1 MELTYQE
8 VYHMNPTEA
17 RKRII
22 HIYQQTQNYCETA
35 RRCHTSPQLVRKW
48 VKRYQ
53 QYGEQGLHDLPKT
66 PKRQPR
72 KTDPDIEQ
80 RVLQRH
86 QKTHYGRQRLAR
98 HLAQHGIHLS
108 PNTIRHILKRHAPA
122 TSRPRKPRRRF
133 YPAHWAWESQEPF
146 TLIQADVKA
155 IYDKGTLGTERW
167 DHLRKRR
174 LPRYQWTFLE
184 SRTRLRLLAFSREIS
199 TLHGMAFL
207 SLAVSWLRLCGV
219 PTEMTIQTDW
229 GEERGGSNPDKI
241 ARLEA
246 EFLRPLGA
254 QLGRIP
260 LGRKEYNGRVER
272 SHRTDD
278 EEFYLPCV
286 LSLDTVEAF
295 LGAGLGWLYHYN
307 YERVHSGYG
316 MEGRTPYGCC
326 VALGFEGSA
335 YVGLMP
341 VVLLDD
347 IVLEWSRQGVPAV
360 NDVLTH
366 YIGRL
371 CGGNL
376 PLNPLLVGVA
386 RFSRLV
392 QVCFQFLAEQFAG
405 AVQARFDRRLCD
417 AQPLR
422 RLFGGEFLDIAQHQH
437 GAQRIGQL
445 CYGLLHALAQVVLN
459 HKRLGVLRVLVNQL
473 AQDGLPLF
481 GVQWVVQRVEAV

>member
-1 MELTYQE
+1 
-8 VYHMNPTEA
+8 MNPIQA
-17 RKRII
+17 RKRIV

-86 QKTHYGRQRLAR
+86 QKTRYGRQRLAR

-146 TLIQADVKA
+146 TLIQADVKD

-167 DHLRKRR
+167 DHLRKHR
-174 LPRYQWTFLE
+174 LSRYQWTFLE

-229 GEERGGSNPDKI
+229 GEEWGGSNPDKI

-254 QLGRIP
+254 RLGRIP
-260 LGRKEYNGRVER
+260 LGRKAYNGCVER

-286 LSLDTVEAF
+286 LSLDTMEAF
-295 LGAGLGWLYHYN
+295 LGAGLGWSYYYN

-316 MEGRTPYGCC
+316 MAGRTPYGCC
-326 VALGFEGSA
+326 VALGFSGSE

-341 VVLLDD
+341 VVLLDN
-347 IVLEWSRQGVPAV
+347 IVLDWSRQGVPAV
-360 NDVLTH
+360 NDVLTQ
-366 YIGRL
+366 YIR
-371 CGGNL
+371 
-376 PLNPLLVGVA
+376 
-386 RFSRLV
+386 
-392 QVCFQFLAEQFAG
+392 
-405 AVQARFDRRLCD
+405 
-417 AQPLR
+417 AQT
-422 RLFGGEFLDIAQHQH
+422 AQ
-437 GAQRIGQL
+437 
-445 CYGLLHALAQVVLN
+445 
-459 HKRLGVLRVLVNQL
+459 
-473 AQDGLPLF
+473 
-481 GVQWVVQRVEAV
+481 

>member
-8 VYHMNPTEA
+8 VYPMNPVQA

-80 RVLQRH
+80 RVRQRH

-122 TSRPRKPRRRF
+122 TSRPRKQRRRF

-167 DHLRKRR
+167 DHLRKHR

-229 GEERGGSNPDKI
+229 GEEWGGSNPDKI

-295 LGAGLGWLYHYN
+295 LGAGLGWLYYYN

-316 MEGRTPYGCC
+316 MAGRTPYACC
-326 VALGFEGSA
+326 VALGFSGSED
-335 YVGLMP
+335 VGLMP

-347 IVLEWSRQGVPAV
+347 IVLEWSRHGVPAV

-366 YIGRL
+366 YKLIAPALVIALAWGSAEQTLYAFELAGRQGAPLAHMLVSLEWTLIGAGLLIGGVQASLRGVRL
-371 CGGNL
+371 MGLGMLALTTCKLFLYDLGFLQMPYRALSFAGL
-376 PLNPLLVGVA
+376 GLALIGVA
-386 RFSRLV
+386 WLYSRFGT
-392 QVCFQFLAEQFAG
+392 A
-405 AVQARFDRRLCD
+405 D
-417 AQPLR
+417 A
-422 RLFGGEFLDIAQHQH
+422 H
-437 GAQRIGQL
+437 GLTEKPKG
-445 CYGLLHALAQVVLN
+445 N
-459 HKRLGVLRVLVNQL
+459 
-473 AQDGLPLF
+473 
-481 GVQWVVQRVEAV
+481 

>member
-1 MELTYQE
+1 MELTYQK
-8 VYHMNPTEA
+8 VDHTNPLQA
-17 RKRII
+17 RKRIV
-22 HIYQQTQNYCETA
+22 HIDQQTQNSCETA
-35 RRCHTSPQLVRKW
+35 RRCHTAPQLVRKW
-48 VKRYQ
+48 VK
-53 QYGEQGLHDLPKT
+53 
-66 PKRQPR
+66 
-72 KTDPDIEQ
+72 
-80 RVLQRH
+80 
-86 QKTHYGRQRLAR
+86 
-98 HLAQHGIHLS
+98 
-108 PNTIRHILKRHAPA
+108 
-122 TSRPRKPRRRF
+122 
-133 YPAHWAWESQEPF
+133 
-146 TLIQADVKA
+146 
-155 IYDKGTLGTERW
+155 
-167 DHLRKRR
+167 
-174 LPRYQWTFLE
+174 RYQWTFLE
-184 SRTRLRLLAFSREIS
+184 SRTRLRLLAFSREMS

-229 GEERGGSNPDKI
+229 GEEWGGSNPDKI

-254 QLGRIP
+254 RMGRIP

-347 IVLEWSRQGVPAV
+347 IVLDWSRQGLPAV

-366 YIGRL
+366 YIGKDVRKTA
-371 CGGNL
+371 
-376 PLNPLLVGVA
+376 PA
-386 RFSRLV
+386 AWFEAYS
-392 QVCFQFLAEQFAG
+392 
-405 AVQARFDRRLCD
+405 
-417 AQPLR
+417 
-422 RLFGGEFLDIAQHQH
+422 
-437 GAQRIGQL
+437 QRTREP
-445 CYGLLHALAQVVLN
+445 CPM
-459 HKRLGVLRVLVNQL
+459 RC
-473 AQDGLPLF
+473 
-481 GVQWVVQRVEAV
+481 

>member
-1 MELTYQE
+1 MELTYRE
-8 VYHMNPTEA
+8 VYHMNPIQA
-17 RKRII
+17 RKRIV
-22 HIYQQTQNYCETA
+22 HIYQHTQNYCETA
-35 RRCHTSPQLVRKW
+35 RKCKTSPQLVRKW

-53 QYGEQGLHDLPKT
+53 LYGEQGLRDLPKT

-72 KTDPDIEQ
+72 KTDPDTEQ
-80 RVLQRH
+80 RVLQLH

-98 HLAQHGIHLS
+98 HLAQQGVHLS
-108 PNTIRHILKRHAPA
+108 PHTIRHILRRHAPA
-122 TSRPRKPRRRF
+122 ASRPRKQRRRF

-146 TLIQADVKA
+146 TLIQADVKD

-199 TLHGMAFL
+199 TLHGMAFV

-219 PTEMTIQTDW
+219 QTEMTLQTDW
-229 GEERGGSNPDKI
+229 GEEWGGSNPDKI

-246 EFLRPLGA
+246 EYLRPLGA
-254 QLGRIP
+254 RLGRIP

-286 LSLDTVEAF
+286 LLLESVEAF
-295 LGAGLGWLYHYN
+295 LRAGLGWLYPYN
-307 YERVHSGYG
+307 YVRVHSGYG
-316 MEGRTPYGCC
+316 MAGRTPYGCC

-347 IVLEWSRQGVPAV
+347 IVLDWSRVGVPAV
-360 NDVLTH
+360 NDVLAH
-366 YIGRL
+366 YIGA
-371 CGGNL
+371 
-376 PLNPLLVGVA
+376 PVQYLLKN
-386 RFSRLV
+386 
-392 QVCFQFLAEQFAG
+392 C
-405 AVQARFDRRLCD
+405 
-417 AQPLR
+417 
-422 RLFGGEFLDIAQHQH
+422 
-437 GAQRIGQL
+437 
-445 CYGLLHALAQVVLN
+445 
-459 HKRLGVLRVLVNQL
+459 
-473 AQDGLPLF
+473 
-481 GVQWVVQRVEAV
+481 

>member
-8 VYHMNPTEA
+8 VYPMNPIQA
-17 RKRII
+17 RKRIV

-48 VKRYQ
+48 VQRSQ
-53 QYGEQGLHDLPKT
+53 QDGEQGLHDLPKT

-80 RVLQRH
+80 RVLQLH

-98 HLAQHGIHLS
+98 HLAQQGIHLS
-108 PNTIRHILKRHAPA
+108 PHTIRHILKRHAPA
-122 TSRPRKPRRRF
+122 TSRPRKQRRRF

-167 DHLRKRR
+167 DHLRKHR

-229 GEERGGSNPDKI
+229 GEEWGGSNPDKI

-254 QLGRIP
+254 RLGRIP

-286 LSLDTVEAF
+286 LSLESVEAF

-316 MEGRTPYGCC
+316 MEGRTPYACC
-326 VALGFEGSA
+326 VALGFSGSE

-341 VVLLDD
+341 VVLLDN
-347 IVLEWSRQGVPAV
+347 IVLEWSRHGVPAV
-360 NDVLTH
+360 NDVLAH
-366 YIGRL
+366 YRREGVRKMGSPAWFLIRVYTSHPCSAHRRGFLQAESPHSRTLSSLLQGGR
-371 CGGNL
+371 
-376 PLNPLLVGVA
+376 
-386 RFSRLV
+386 
-392 QVCFQFLAEQFAG
+392 
-405 AVQARFDRRLCD
+405 
-417 AQPLR
+417 
-422 RLFGGEFLDIAQHQH
+422 
-437 GAQRIGQL
+437 
-445 CYGLLHALAQVVLN
+445 GL
-459 HKRLGVLRVLVNQL
+459 G
-473 AQDGLPLF
+473 
-481 GVQWVVQRVEAV
+481 

>member
-8 VYHMNPTEA
+8 VYPTNPIQA

-122 TSRPRKPRRRF
+122 TNRPRKPRRRF

-167 DHLRKRR
+167 GHLRKHR

-184 SRTRLRLLAFSREIS
+184 SRTRLRLLAFSREMS

-229 GEERGGSNPDKI
+229 GEEWGGSNPDKI

-246 EFLRPLGA
+246 EFLRLLGA
-254 QLGRIP
+254 R

-295 LGAGLGWLYHYN
+295 LGAGLG
-307 YERVHSGYG
+307 
-316 MEGRTPYGCC
+316 
-326 VALGFEGSA
+326 
-335 YVGLMP
+335 
-341 VVLLDD
+341 
-347 IVLEWSRQGVPAV
+347 
-360 NDVLTH
+360 
-366 YIGRL
+366 
-371 CGGNL
+371 
-376 PLNPLLVGVA
+376 
-386 RFSRLV
+386 
-392 QVCFQFLAEQFAG
+392 
-405 AVQARFDRRLCD
+405 
-417 AQPLR
+417 
-422 RLFGGEFLDIAQHQH
+422 
-437 GAQRIGQL
+437 
-445 CYGLLHALAQVVLN
+445 
-459 HKRLGVLRVLVNQL
+459 
-473 AQDGLPLF
+473 
-481 GVQWVVQRVEAV
+481 